1 MVSSSRSRVLSTTV
15 VLSFLLGGC
24 TFDEVS
30 LQGLECPCAEG
41 WVCRDEVCV
50 RAEEA
55 VDGGTGA
62 PDLGEPDAA
71 VADAGT
77 DDPGPEDA
85 GLEDLGPEDM
95 FVDGGIFVPIA
106 EGDGFLVDFGGAA
119 TPDWGYIMSNGLVGP
134 LTTTGGAASSVTV
147 AASGFAGEN
156 LDGVRTNTFG
166 YPESAAS
173 DSTWLGS
180 FDSHEI
186 ALTRTGTVVVGGLPP
201 GNYRVR
207 LYGSRLED
215 DFGQGRLARYTVSG
229 TAQDLEIG
237 DNSDRRVEFL
247 AEPDGS
253 GDLVITVGVSPLGS
267 ARFAYLGVLELVRM
281 P

>member
-85 GLEDLGPEDM
+85 GLEDDAA
-95 FVDGGIFVPIA
+95 IA
-106 EGDGFLVDFGGAA
+106 EMGRKFRDTVLAQGGSRHPMEVFRDFRGREPSTDALKRH
-119 TPDWGYIMSNGLVGP
+119 TGLV
-134 LTTTGGAASSVTV
+134 
-147 AASGFAGEN
+147 
-156 LDGVRTNTFG
+156 
-166 YPESAAS
+166 
-173 DSTWLGS
+173 
-180 FDSHEI
+180 
-186 ALTRTGTVVVGGLPP
+186 
-201 GNYRVR
+201 
-207 LYGSRLED
+207 
-215 DFGQGRLARYTVSG
+215 
-229 TAQDLEIG
+229 
-237 DNSDRRVEFL
+237 
-247 AEPDGS
+247 
-253 GDLVITVGVSPLGS
+253 
-267 ARFAYLGVLELVRM
+267 
-281 P
+281 